1 MRGFAT
7 LALMSLLLVNGGAQT
22 LSPPTT
28 EEQSGGASYPK
39 SFDCG
44 GNAELIQ
51 DDSGATLTCDG
62 NTVRVHTT
70 TDMLA
75 DSSI

>member
-28 EEQSGGASYPK
+28 EEQEQSYPK

-44 GNAELIQ
+44 GNAKLIQ

-62 NTVRVHTT
+62 NTVRVYTT
-70 TDMLA
+70 TDTLA